1 MTPRQQETM
10 MRLLPILLLMLSGTV
25 AWTQLKDDVQD
36 LQAERVKAARFE
48 AESIRVHNEL
58 AALRELR
65 SAVRRIESDADLLPR
80 ICAAVKCNR

>member
-10 MRLLPILLLMLSGTV
+10 MRLLPVLLLLLSGTV

-36 LQAERVKAARFE
+36 LQAERVKNARFE

-58 AALRELR
+58 AQYRELR
-65 SAVRRIESDADLLPR
+65 AIVRRIETDADLIPK
-80 ICAAVKCNR
+80 ICAVLKCNR